1 MKGTRYSRWLVMIL
15 ALGVSAACADAP
27 ERSAATSDRPAAA
40 AADTA
45 ATAAGPATAAVDT
58 DVVYVD
64 VRTQEEWEAGHVEG
78 AIHIPHTEMRARHD
92 ELEAYDDKQI
102 VVYCR
107 SGRRSGIALDILE
120 SEGFDNVI
128 NGGGLRDLRAEGV
141 PVTR

>member
-15 ALGVSAACADAP
+15 ALGVGAACADAP
-27 ERSAATSDRPAAA
+27 EQSAATRDRPAAA
-40 AADTA
+40 AAAVADTA
-45 ATAAGPATAAVDT
+45 I
-58 DVVYVD
+58 VYVD

-92 ELEAYDDKQI
+92 ELEAYDDEQI

-128 NGGGLRDLRAEGV
+128 NGGGLRDLRAEDV

>member
-1 MKGTRYSRWLVMIL
+1 MRGTRYTRWLVVVL
-15 ALGVSAACADAP
+15 ALGVGAACAEAP
-27 ERSAATSDRPAAA
+27 EQG
-40 AADTA
+40 A
-45 ATAAGPATAAVDT
+45 ATAGEAPPAEATAAEATTATVGT
-58 DVVYVD
+58 NVVYVD

-78 AIHIPHTEMRARHD
+78 AIHIPHTEMQARHD
-92 ELEAYDDKQI
+92 ELEAYDDEQI

-107 SGRRSGIALDILE
+107 SGRRSGIAKSILE